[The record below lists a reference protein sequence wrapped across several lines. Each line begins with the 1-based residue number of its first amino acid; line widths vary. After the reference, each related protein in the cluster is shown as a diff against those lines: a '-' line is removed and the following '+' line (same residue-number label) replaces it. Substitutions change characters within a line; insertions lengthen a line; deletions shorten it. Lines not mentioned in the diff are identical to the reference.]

1 MAQAGK
7 REMYDRYGTADP
19 RRVGGWSDVDVA
31 PFDAPCRFASVSSDG
46 VEERIEALLANQV
59 GRTFRAQVPV
69 DEQAAVLDAVR
80 AELRALRTDGQLTLP
95 GAAWIVTARLS

>member
-1 MAQAGK
+1 MPGPFA
-7 REMYDRYGTADP
+7 EYELADP
-19 RRVGGWSDVDVA
+19 WVPRLIRWRAGLLLAWS
-31 PFDAPCRFASVSSDG
+31 ASSL
-46 VEERIEALLANQV
+46 ILLLANQV

-95 GAAWIVTARLS
+95 GAAWIVTARLF